1 MTVEGS
7 VALVTGVTSGLG
19 EGIALD
25 FAARGMR
32 VLGTGRRD
40 DLGKSLQERIR
51 VDGGEMTFHR
61 ADVTSVSD
69 CRASVAAAVEAYG
82 RLDVLICN
90 AGFEGEPPVV
100 DTHLSTEEHY
110 DAIIDT
116 NLKGTFFSCQAAL
129 AQMVSQNHGGVILN
143 IASINATNG
152 ASRMAAYSASKAAV
166 VRLSATLADEYLLQG
181 IRINAI
187 TMGGVATEQAGRTQ
201 DAYAQYLNG
210 PDYVRVPSSMEALL
224 AQNPRAIAATLALLC
239 DPDAAAITGANIA
252 MDKAMT
258 AGFITSTLLYMTSA
272 GIWTT

>member
-51 VDGGEMTFHR
+51 ADGGEMTFHR

>member
-1 MTVEGS
+1 MTVEGK

-19 EGIALD
+19 EGIAVE

-51 VDGGEMTFHR
+51 ADGGEMTFHR

-69 CRASVAAAVEAYG
+69 CRESVAATVEAYG

-110 DAIIDT
+110 DAVVDT

-129 AQMVSQNHGGVILN
+129 AQMVSQDQGGVILN

-187 TMGGVATEQAGRTQ
+187 TMGGVATDQANRTQ
-201 DAYAQYLNG
+201 DAYGQYVNG
-210 PDYVRVPSSMEALL
+210 PEYVRVPNPMEALL
-224 AQNPRAIAATLALLC
+224 AQDPRAVAATLALLC
-239 DPDAAAITGANIA
+239 DPDAAAITGATIA